1 MDFVGRRTALATLA
15 HARHLASEG
24 RPQSVLVQGPAGI
37 GKTALVRE
45 FLTTVD
51 RALLVDGDEAE
62 AQLTFGLL
70 ERLLD
75 GQRTR
80 WVDPPAAG
88 AALLEALDEA
98 QDNEAQGNEAQDNEG
113 GTGTP
118 APDERVTAFDEAQG
132 AQTGAADGHVVAL
145 VVDDAQWADPAS
157 LQALAFAVRRLR
169 ADRVLTLLVV
179 RDIDDARLPDG
190 LRRLFT
196 ADTTTRIDLD
206 GLDTVELRELTGGGL
221 TARAAA
227 RLRAHTAGN
236 PLHTLALLEQEG
248 PELLLALERSDMAP
262 PAPKSFTAL
271 VLARLRACTPGAEAL
286 VSAASVLGMQC
297 TLDDAAA
304 LADGT
309 PPRPCPAEASQA
321 LEEAVRAG
329 LLTERPGV
337 QLIRFPHPLVHAAVY
352 HQLGPSRRTTLH
364 LRAAALYGADPAGA
378 LRHRAAAATG
388 PDPALAADLAA
399 LGRRLAAEGAWVS
412 AAARLGAAAR
422 LVKDRTAYERYTLE
436 EVECRILAGDV
447 PDVAEAARELGTFAA
462 TGWRSYLLGRL
473 SLFDIDRAERLLRD
487 AWRQCDPQGEPVLA
501 ARIAGQFAALYGSMA
516 RGAEMAEWAGLALRT
531 APDDT
536 ATDMIR
542 YLALIGRA
550 MSGDAAGALAALP
563 KLPDPALASPAELE
577 ELLARGGL
585 REIAGDVRGA
595 VADLTGVFAHCQGR
609 AASFRVL
616 TATALASAEY
626 RAGRWDDA
634 LVHCEFALTLAADTD
649 QPHIALYC
657 RTIAALLHSARGSF
671 GKAAADARVVREYA
685 ALGHLNP
692 VVWASLAEAH
702 LARAQG
708 RHEEVAAA
716 LDPLLALDGRGDF
729 AEPGSLP
736 WADVLADAWTALDD
750 HKRAASALAPC
761 ETAAVQRGHHG
772 ALLLA
777 ARARG
782 ALEAARG
789 DPAAAERSFRL
800 ALKHAEHV
808 EIPFDR
814 ALLHLAYGQFLRRTG
829 QRKRAGAQL
838 GKARELLGRLDARPD
853 LERCERELAACG
865 LQPAE
870 RRARE
875 SALLTPQELAV
886 ASHVVRGLTNRQ
898 VARELVIS
906 VKTVEY
912 HLGRIFS
919 KLGVDSR
926 TRLAAVLAAEQ

>member
-1 MDFVGRRTALATLA
+1 MDFVGRRKALATLA
-15 HARHLASEG
+15 RARQLASTG
-24 RPQSVLVQGPAGI
+24 APQNILVQGPAGI

-51 RALLVDGDEAE
+51 RTLHADGDIAE
-62 AQLTFGLL
+62 AQLEFGLT

-75 GQRTR
+75 GRRTR
-80 WVDPPAAG
+80 WIDPPAAG
-88 AALLEALDEA
+88 AAILEALDEA
-98 QDNEAQGNEAQDNEG
+98 QGGEG
-113 GTGTP
+113 GTGGVGP
-118 APDERVTAFDEAQG
+118 EGG
-132 AQTGAADGHVVAL
+132 ASGEHVVAL
-145 VVDDAQWADPAS
+145 VVDDAQWADHAS
-157 LQALAFAVRRLR
+157 LQALTFAVRRLR
-169 ADRVLTLLVV
+169 ADQVVTLLVL
-179 RDIDDARLPDG
+179 RDINDARLPDG

-196 ADTTTRIDLD
+196 ADTATCIDLN
-206 GLDTVELRELTGGGL
+206 GLNAVEIRELSGGTL
-221 TARAAA
+221 TARAAT
-227 RLRAHTAGN
+227 RLRTHTAGN

-248 PELLLALERSDMAP
+248 PELLIALERSDTAP

-271 VLARLRACTPGAEAL
+271 VLARLGACSPGTEAL
-286 VSAASVLGMQC
+286 VSAAAVLGMQC
-297 TLDDAAA
+297 TLDAAAA
-304 LADGT
+304 LAGDT
-309 PPRPCPAEASQA
+309 APRPCTAEASEK

-329 LLTERPGV
+329 LLTERPGDA
-337 QLIRFPHPLVHAAVY
+337 LIRFPHPLVHAAVY
-352 HQLGPSRRTTLH
+352 HHLGPSLRTALH
-364 LRAAALYGADPAGA
+364 LRAAAHTADPAGA

-388 PDPALAADLAA
+388 PDPALAADLAT
-399 LGRRLAAEGAWVS
+399 LGRRFAAEGAWGN
-412 AAARLGAAAR
+412 AAAQLGAAAR
-422 LVKDRTAYERYTLE
+422 LVEDRAAYERYTLE

-473 SLFDIDRAERLLRD
+473 SLFDIDRAELLLRD
-487 AWRQCDPQGEPVLA
+487 AWRRCDPQRDPVLA
-501 ARIAGQFAALYGSMA
+501 ARIAAQFAALYGSMA
-516 RGAEMAEWAGLALRT
+516 RGAQMAEWAGLALRT

-550 MSGDAAGALAALP
+550 MSGDASGALAGLP
-563 KLPDPALASPAELE
+563 RLPDPALASPAELE
-577 ELLARGGL
+577 ELLARGAL
-585 REIAGDVRGA
+585 REMTGDLPGA
-595 VADLTGVFAHCQGR
+595 VADLTGVYAHCQER

-634 LVHCEFALTLAADTD
+634 LAHCDFALTLAADTD

-671 GKAAADARVVREYA
+671 GKAAAHARVVREYA
-685 ALGHLNP
+685 GFGHLNP
-692 VVWASLAEAH
+692 AVWAALAEAH
-702 LARAQG
+702 VARAQG
-708 RHEEVAAA
+708 RHEEVASA
-716 LDPLLALDGRGDF
+716 LDPLLALCDRGDF

-750 HKRAASALAPC
+750 HKRAASALATC
-761 ETAAVQRGHHG
+761 ESTAVQRGHHG

-777 ARARG
+777 ARSRG
-782 ALEAARG
+782 VLEAARG
-789 DPAAAERSFRL
+789 DQRAAERAFRL

-814 ALLHLAYGQFLRRTG
+814 ALLHLACGQFLRRTG
-829 QRKRAGAQL
+829 RRKRAGEQL
-838 GKARELLGRLDARPD
+838 GRARDLLVRLDARPD

-865 LQPAE
+865 LHPGE

-875 SALLTPQELAV
+875 SSRLTPQELAV
-886 ASHVVRGLTNRQ
+886 ARQVAAGLTNRQ

-912 HLGRIFS
+912 HLGRIFT